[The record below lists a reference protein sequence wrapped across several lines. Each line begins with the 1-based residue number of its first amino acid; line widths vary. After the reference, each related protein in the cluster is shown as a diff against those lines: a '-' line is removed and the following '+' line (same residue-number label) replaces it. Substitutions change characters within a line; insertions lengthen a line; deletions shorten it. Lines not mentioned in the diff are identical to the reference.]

1 MAFHP
6 LSARASGG
14 NKSTMGVANW
24 HPSRPAAACQER
36 FSLVIALS
44 LYIILIARQRVSGQ
58 LSKSNRAL
66 PLLVFQ
72 SAHEICAASFV
83 PFFLSAT
90 HDSTLVYFVSGHFPR
105 VDLWILSLSLFSPSG
120 SCLIYELHAN
130 TVLHEILLLKAI
142 LWKSGF

>member
-1 MAFHP
+1 
-6 LSARASGG
+6 
-14 NKSTMGVANW
+14 MGVANW
-24 HPSRPAAACQER
+24 HPRRPAAACQER
-36 FSLVIALS
+36 FSLIAPLS
-44 LYIILIARQRVSGQ
+44 LYIILIARERVSGQ

-105 VDLWILSLSLFSPSG
+105 VDLWILSLLPLWLR
-120 SCLIYELHAN
+120 LIYELRAN
-130 TVLHEILLLKAI
+130 TVLHEILLLKAV
-142 LWKSGF
+142 LWKSGFLVQLFIIR